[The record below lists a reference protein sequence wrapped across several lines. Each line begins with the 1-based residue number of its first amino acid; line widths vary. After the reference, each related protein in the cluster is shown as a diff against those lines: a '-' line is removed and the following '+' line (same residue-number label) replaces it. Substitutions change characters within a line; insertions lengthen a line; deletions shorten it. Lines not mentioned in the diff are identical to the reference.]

1 MIQKHTVNNRDQD
14 VRTVKTR
21 LIISAV
27 LMVVLAIALLGRFV
41 VLQVTHHERYRTMSL
56 DNQIDLRPL
65 PPVRGMIID
74 RYGMVLAENHSVYEL
89 EVIPEN
95 VKDIDRML
103 SQIGMLVELTD
114 QEIRRF
120 RKNVK
125 QRPRFERQILKSR
138 LTDSEAARFSV
149 RQHQFPGVTL
159 SASLRRVYPQNDLTG
174 HVVGY
179 VGRVSDQDLK
189 KIDTRAYEGTSYIG
203 KIGIESF
210 YETELLGQVGVQQVE
225 TDAYGRVVRKV
236 SHVAARAG
244 ANVHLTLDAQLQKVA
259 IEALDGRR
267 GAVVALEPSS
277 GDILAFVSTPT
288 YDPNLFS
295 QGISHEAYGKLR
307 ESVDKPLV
315 NRALY
320 GRYAPGSTI
329 KPLLALAALENGLE
343 SQKRI
348 ACSGRFALPGSSHAY
363 RCWRRKGHGYVNLH
377 DAIEQSCDVYFY
389 HLAHS
394 IGIRKMA
401 DYFGGFGF
409 GQRTGIDLL
418 DEPSGLLPTPE
429 WKKKNRQESWY
440 PGETIITGIGQGYLL
455 VTPLQLAYATASL
468 ANRGQA
474 IRPQLLR
481 GLEDPGSGVITHPTQ
496 RRGLNIKTN
505 NSSSWDQIIA
515 GMESVLHSS
524 RGTARASGRN
534 SPYRI
539 AGKTGT
545 AQVVGISQ
553 DGEDRS
559 TELPEELRDHALFI
573 AFAPVEQPRIAIA
586 VVVENGGSGSR
597 AAAPIA
603 RKIMDYYFIHRLR
616 RASLRGIA
624 HVFG

>member
-114 QEIRRF
+114 QEIQRF

-259 IEALDGRR
+259 IEALGGHR

-315 NRALY
+315 NRALH

-329 KPLLALAALENGLE
+329 KPMLALAGLENGLK
-343 SQKRI
+343 SQENI
-348 ACSGRFALPGSSHAY
+348 LCSGRFSLPGSSHAY

-377 DAIEQSCDVYFY
+377 DAIERSCDLFFY
-389 HLAHS
+389 RLAQS

-401 DYFGGFGF
+401 DYFGRFGF

-429 WKKKNRQESWY
+429 WKE
-440 PGETIITGIGQGYLL
+440 
-455 VTPLQLAYATASL
+455 
-468 ANRGQA
+468 
-474 IRPQLLR
+474 
-481 GLEDPGSGVITHPTQ
+481 
-496 RRGLNIKTN
+496 
-505 NSSSWDQIIA
+505 
-515 GMESVLHSS
+515 
-524 RGTARASGRN
+524 
-534 SPYRI
+534 
-539 AGKTGT
+539 
-545 AQVVGISQ
+545 
-553 DGEDRS
+553 
-559 TELPEELRDHALFI
+559 
-573 AFAPVEQPRIAIA
+573 
-586 VVVENGGSGSR
+586 
-597 AAAPIA
+597 
-603 RKIMDYYFIHRLR
+603 
-616 RASLRGIA
+616 
-624 HVFG
+624 

>member
-1 MIQKHTVNNRDQD
+1 MKKHIINDRDQD

-21 LIISAV
+21 LMISAV
-27 LMVVLAIALLGRFV
+27 VMVVLTVILLGRFF
-41 VLQVTHHERYRTMSL
+41 VLQVTHHDQYRMMSL

-65 PPVRGMIID
+65 PPVRGMIFD
-74 RYGMVLAENHSVYEL
+74 RYGMVLAENQSVYEL

-95 VKDIDRML
+95 VNDMDRML
-103 SQIGMLVELTD
+103 SEIGMLVELTD
-114 QEIRRF
+114 QNIRRF
-120 RKNVK
+120 RRNVK
-125 QRPRFERQILKSR
+125 QRPRFESQILKSR
-138 LTDSEAARFSV
+138 LTDAEAARFAV

-159 SASLRRVYPQNDLTG
+159 SASLRRVYPQKDLAG

-179 VGRVSDQDLK
+179 VGRVSEQDLK
-189 KIDTRAYEGTSYIG
+189 KIDTRAYKGTSYIG

-225 TDAYGRVVRKV
+225 TDAYGRVVRQI

-244 ANVHLTLDAQLQKVA
+244 TNVYLTLDVQLQKVA
-259 IEALDGRR
+259 IEALGERR
-267 GAVVALEPSS
+267 GAVVALEPST

-288 YDPNLFS
+288 YDPNLFA
-295 QGISHEAYGKLR
+295 QGISHEAYGNLR
-307 ESVDKPLV
+307 GSVDKPLV

-329 KPLLALAALENGLE
+329 KPLLALAALEHGLK
-343 SQKRI
+343 SQEKVL
-348 ACSGRFALPGSSHAY
+348 CTGRYALPGSSRKY

-377 DAIEQSCDVYFY
+377 DALAQSCDVFFY
-389 HLAHS
+389 ELAHS

-401 DYFGGFGF
+401 DYFGRFGF
-409 GQRTGIDLL
+409 GRQTGIDLL
-418 DEPSGLLPTPE
+418 DEPTALLPTPE

-455 VTPLQLAYATASL
+455 VTPLQLAYATATL
-468 ANRGQA
+468 ANRGRA
-474 IRPQLLR
+474 IRPRLLR
-481 GLEDPGSGVITHPTQ
+481 GLENPGSGAITHPAQ
-496 RRGLNIKTN
+496 RRGLSVENKD
-505 NSSSWDQIIA
+505 SSTWDRVIA
-515 GMESVLHSS
+515 GMESVLHGS

-545 AQVVGISQ
+545 AQVVSIP
-553 DGEDRS
+553 EDWDNRS
-559 TELPEELRDHALFI
+559 DELPEELRDHALFI

-597 AAAPIA
+597 VAAPIA
-603 RKIMDYYFIHRLR
+603 RKIMDYYFIDRLR
-616 RASLRGIA
+616 RASLPGIA
-624 HVFG
+624 NVFG

>member
-1 MIQKHTVNNRDQD
+1 MMQNHSVNNRDQD
-14 VRTVKTR
+14 VRIVKTR
-21 LIISAV
+21 LMISAV
-27 LMVVLAIALLGRFV
+27 LMVVLAVALLSRFV

-56 DNQIDLRPL
+56 DNQIDLRAL

-74 RYGMVLAENHSVYEL
+74 RYGTVLAENHSVYEL

-103 SQIGMLVELTD
+103 SQIGMVVELTD

-138 LTDSEAARFSV
+138 LTDTEAARFAV
-149 RQHQFPGVTL
+149 RQQQFPGVTL

-174 HVVGY
+174 HVIGY

-203 KIGIESF
+203 KSGIESF

-307 ESVDKPLV
+307 GSVDKPLV

-343 SQKRI
+343 PQKKI
-348 ACSGRFALPGSSHAY
+348 VCSGRFTLPGSSHAY
-363 RCWRRKGHGYVNLH
+363 RCWRRKGHGFVNLH
-377 DAIEQSCDVYFY
+377 DAIEQSCDTYFY
-389 HLAHS
+389 QVANS

-409 GQRTGIDLL
+409 GQRTGIDLR
-418 DEPSGLLPTPE
+418 DEPSGLVPTPE

-468 ANRGQA
+468 ANRGHP
-474 IRPQLLR
+474 IRPRLLR

-496 RRGLNIKTN
+496 RRGLSIKN
-505 NSSSWDQIIA
+505 KDSSHWDQVIA

-545 AQVVGISQ
+545 AQVVGIPQ
-553 DGEDRS
+553 ERDDRS
-559 TELPEELRDHALFI
+559 NELPEELRDHALFI

-586 VVVENGGSGSR
+586 VVVENGESGSR

-616 RASLRGIA
+616 RASLPGIA

>member
-1 MIQKHTVNNRDQD
+1 MMQNHSVNNRDQD

-21 LIISAV
+21 LMISAV
-27 LMVVLAIALLGRFV
+27 LMVVLAVALLSRFV

-56 DNQIDLRPL
+56 DNQIDLRAL

-74 RYGMVLAENHSVYEL
+74 RYGTVLAENHSVYEL

-103 SQIGMLVELTD
+103 SQIGMVVELTD

-138 LTDSEAARFSV
+138 LTDTEAARFAV
-149 RQHQFPGVTL
+149 RQQQFPGVTL

-174 HVVGY
+174 HVIGY
-179 VGRVSDQDLK
+179 VGRVSNQDLK

-203 KIGIESF
+203 KSGIESF

-295 QGISHEAYGKLR
+295 RGISHEAYGKLR
-307 ESVDKPLV
+307 GSVDKPLI

-329 KPLLALAALENGLE
+329 KPMLALAALENGLE
-343 SQKRI
+343 SQKKI
-348 ACSGRFALPGSSHAY
+348 VCSGRFTLPGSSHAY
-363 RCWRRKGHGYVNLH
+363 RCWRRKGHGFVNLH
-377 DAIEQSCDVYFY
+377 DAIEQSCDTYFY
-389 HLAHS
+389 RVADS

-401 DYFGGFGF
+401 DYFDGFGF
-409 GQRTGIDLL
+409 GERTGIDLR
-418 DEPSGLLPTPE
+418 DEPSGLVPTPE

-468 ANRGQA
+468 ANRGHA
-474 IRPQLLR
+474 IRPRLLR

-496 RRGLNIKTN
+496 RRGSSIKN
-505 NSSSWDQIIA
+505 KDSSHWDQVIA

-545 AQVVGISQ
+545 AQVVGIPQ
-553 DGEDRS
+553 EREDRS
-559 TELPEELRDHALFI
+559 NELPEEFRDHALFI

-616 RASLRGIA
+616 RASLPGIA